1 MHRPDTIIE
10 IHRERVQD
18 QTVEM
23 FSGDKRTQSVDGAGY
38 SATAT
43 LDLTLDRVWF
53 ILDSHQRLW
62 QEEVDGEHRDPLRH
76 FAIDLVIFD
85 SKIVIDS
92 VTCIPLVSLPPA
104 TITIPDGPRAGE
116 SREIPYNEIPLFG
129 RLTIHDQLEPHQI
142 EPGKQTIAL
151 NFTSQDAPALVA
163 TPLPDQHVGWLFGPH
178 IERRS
183 DGITVLTG
191 QDPRLSWELD
201 YAEAYWITHSI
212 AGELMVNLEKMQHP
226 SLPDEEARTRVL
238 DSLAAQIA
246 DAVRPQLETMGDNG
260 IQALLPSPVDVDP
273 EARDDTTVKELDA
286 VVQRFDIGEAT
297 EESMVV
303 QLQTLREL
311 PPGEELP
318 ASVLAE
324 NPSERAALA
333 VTGWSILRQV
343 RDTVMSSFDLDESD
357 FDPDAPC
364 ALAGPKTISIGGQ
377 DRSLDALDADIVPRT
392 EDGRLVVDGTVSADT
407 KLYDFK
413 ASFKVTYEMG
423 LGGIPRDP
431 KGKELLREDV
441 DSIELLEQ
449 TLSLAGQKK
458 RAGHLSTEE
467 YEAEVKQV
475 SERFNRLPRTV
486 GVRPAQNSEPDVN
499 ADFSLTAAGKVATAA
514 GAAAVVG
521 LLALPVT
528 WVAGAAG
535 VGAAGAGG
543 LLTLA
548 IAQYITTVLTV
559 DWFGTGIGSRQVK
572 KSLNDQPEGTSL
584 PPIGMPIHLNLNRQ
598 RLAVYFRPVP
608 TKLWID
614 CVTAGTDAGE
624 EGDGDGIR
632 VVGGR
637 WPSDGHPWRLSEDDA
652 VLFVDS
658 NELQLL
664 VDPATAR
671 GEELPV
677 GVDTEEDGRRRL
689 RVHGDPDAL
698 RRLPRCLSAE
708 DGGRE
713 PSAGHQ
719 RDEERGGGLSHQRG
733 GNDAHDRAD
742 KHGDGQEGDEQTV

>member
-18 QTVEM
+18 QTVGM
-23 FSGDKRTQSVDGAGY
+23 FSGDKYTESVDGTGY

-53 ILDSHQRLW
+53 VLDSRQRLW
-62 QEEVDGEHRDPLRH
+62 QEEADGETHDPLRH

-104 TITIPDGPRAGE
+104 TVTIPDGPRAGE
-116 SREIPYNEIPLFG
+116 SREIAYNEIPLLG
-129 RLTIHDQLEPHQI
+129 RLTIHDQLEAHQL

-151 NFTSQDAPALVA
+151 NFTSQDAPVLLA
-163 TPLPDQHVGWLFGPH
+163 TPLADQRVGWLFGPH
-178 IERRS
+178 IERR
-183 DGITVLTG
+183 DGGVTVLGG
-191 QDPRLSWELD
+191 QDPRISWELD

-226 SLPDEEARTRVL
+226 GLSDDDARTRVL

-246 DAVRPQLETMGDNG
+246 DAVRPQLEAMGDNG

-273 EARDDTTVKELDA
+273 EARDDSTAKKLDA
-286 VVQRFDIGEAT
+286 VVQRFDVGEAT

-324 NPSERAALA
+324 NPRERAALA

-343 RDTVMSSFDLDESD
+343 RDTVMNSFDLDESD

-413 ASFKVTYEMG
+413 ANFKVTYEMG
-423 LGGIPRDP
+423 LGDIPRDP
-431 KGKELLREDV
+431 KEKELLREDV

-458 RAGHLSTEE
+458 RTGHLTTEE
-467 YEAEVKQV
+467 YEAEVKRV
-475 SERFNRLPRTV
+475 SERFDRLPRTV
-486 GVRPAQNSEPDVN
+486 GVRPAQNSDPDVN

-548 IAQYITTVLTV
+548 IAQYITTVLTI
-559 DWFGTGIGSRQVK
+559 DWFGAGIGSRQVK

-584 PPIGMPIHLNLNRQ
+584 PPIGMPVDLDLNRQ

-608 TKLWID
+608 AKLWVD
-614 CVTAGTDAGE
+614 CVEADAEDQAGD
-624 EGDGDGIR
+624 DGDGIR
-632 VVGGR
+632 VIGGR
-637 WPSDGHPWRLSEDDA
+637 WPTDGHQWRLSHDDA
-652 VLFVDS
+652 VLFVDAD
-658 NELQLL
+658 ELQLF
-664 VDPATAR
+664 VDPA
-671 GEELPV
+671 GSGGDDLPV
-677 GVDTEEDGRRRL
+677 GIDIEEDGRRRL
-689 RVHGDPDAL
+689 RVQSDPDAL
-698 RRLPRCLSAE
+698 RRLPQCSRLAE
-708 DGGRE
+708 DSGRE
-713 PSAGHQ
+713 PPTGH
-719 RDEERGGGLSHQRG
+719 
-733 GNDAHDRAD
+733 
-742 KHGDGQEGDEQTV
+742 

>member
-18 QTVEM
+18 QTAEM
-23 FSGDKRTQSVDGAGY
+23 FSGDKYSQSVDGAGY

-53 ILDSHQRLW
+53 ILGAQQRLW
-62 QEEVDGEHRDPLRH
+62 QEEADGELRDPRRH

-85 SKIVIDS
+85 SKIVFDS

-116 SREIPYNEIPLFG
+116 SREIAYNEIPLFG

-151 NFTSQDAPALVA
+151 NFTAQDAPALVA
-163 TPLPDQHVGWLFGPH
+163 GPSPDRYGGWLFGPRA
-178 IERRS
+178 ERRA
-183 DGITVLTG
+183 GGVTVFAG
-191 QDPRLSWELD
+191 QDPRVSWELD
-201 YAEAYWITHSI
+201 YAEAHWITHSI
-212 AGELMVNLEKMQHP
+212 AGELMVKLEKLQHP
-226 SLPDEEARTRVL
+226 GLSDDEARTRVL

-246 DAVRPQLETMGDNG
+246 DAIRPQLEAMGDNG

-273 EARDDTTVKELDA
+273 DAQDDSTVKQLDA
-286 VVQRFDIGEAT
+286 MVQRFEVGDVT

-303 QLQTLREL
+303 QLHTLREL

-318 ASVLAE
+318 PSVLAE
-324 NPSERAALA
+324 NPGERAALA
-333 VTGWSILRQV
+333 ATGWSILRQV
-343 RDTVMSSFDLDESD
+343 RDTVMNSFDLDERD

-377 DRSLDALDADIVPRT
+377 DRSLDGLDADIVPRT
-392 EDGRLVVDGTVSADT
+392 GDGRLVVDGTVSAET
-407 KLYDFK
+407 TLYDFK
-413 ASFKVTYEMG
+413 ATFKVTYEMG
-423 LGGIPRDP
+423 LGDIPRDP
-431 KGKELLREDV
+431 KGKELLREDI
-441 DSIELLEQ
+441 DTIELLEE
-449 TLSLAGQKK
+449 TLNLAGERK
-458 RAGHLSTEE
+458 RSHHLSTEQ
-467 YEAEVKQV
+467 YEAQVKRV
-475 SERFNRLPRTV
+475 RERFDRLPRTV
-486 GVRPAQNSEPDVN
+486 GVRPAQNSEPDVT

-514 GAAAVVG
+514 GAAAVIG

-548 IAQYITTVLTV
+548 IAQYITTVLTI

-584 PPIGMPIHLNLNRQ
+584 PPIGMPIDVDLNRQ

-608 TKLWID
+608 AKLWID
-614 CVTAGTDAGE
+614 CVAANADEDSEGNGAGVRA
-624 EGDGDGIR
+624 
-632 VVGGR
+632 VGGR
-637 WPSDGHPWRLSEDDA
+637 WPTGGHPWRLSHDDA
-652 VLFVDS
+652 VLFVDADQL
-658 NELQLL
+658 EL
-664 VDPATAR
+664 VIDPASA
-671 GEELPV
+671 GGNEAPV

-689 RVHGDPDAL
+689 RVQSDPGAL
-698 RRLPRCLSAE
+698 QRLPRCTE
-708 DGGRE
+708 
-713 PSAGHQ
+713 
-719 RDEERGGGLSHQRG
+719 RDSP
-733 GNDAHDRAD
+733 
-742 KHGDGQEGDEQTV
+742 

>member
-18 QTVEM
+18 QTVGM
-23 FSGDKRTQSVDGAGY
+23 FSGDKYTESVDGTGY

-53 ILDSHQRLW
+53 VLDSRQRLW
-62 QEEVDGEHRDPLRH
+62 QEEADGETHDPLRH

-104 TITIPDGPRAGE
+104 TVTIPDGPRAGE
-116 SREIPYNEIPLFG
+116 SREIAYNEIPLLG
-129 RLTIHDQLEPHQI
+129 RLTIHDQLEAHQL

-151 NFTSQDAPALVA
+151 NFTSQDAPVLLA
-163 TPLPDQHVGWLFGPH
+163 TPLADQRVGWLFGPH
-178 IERRS
+178 IERR
-183 DGITVLTG
+183 DGGVTVLGG
-191 QDPRLSWELD
+191 QDPRISWELD

-226 SLPDEEARTRVL
+226 GLSDDDARTRVL

-246 DAVRPQLETMGDNG
+246 DAVRPQLEAMGDNG

-273 EARDDTTVKELDA
+273 EARDDSTAKKLDA
-286 VVQRFDIGEAT
+286 VVQRFDVGEAT

-324 NPSERAALA
+324 NPRERAALA

-343 RDTVMSSFDLDESD
+343 RDTVMNSFDLDESD

-413 ASFKVTYEMG
+413 ANFKVTYEMG
-423 LGGIPRDP
+423 LGDIPRDP
-431 KGKELLREDV
+431 KEKELLREDV

-458 RAGHLSTEE
+458 RTGHLTTEE
-467 YEAEVKQV
+467 YEAEVKRV
-475 SERFNRLPRTV
+475 SERFDRLPRTV
-486 GVRPAQNSEPDVN
+486 GVRPAQNSDPDVN

-548 IAQYITTVLTV
+548 IAQYITTVLTI
-559 DWFGTGIGSRQVK
+559 DWFGAGIGSRQVK

-584 PPIGMPIHLNLNRQ
+584 PPIGMPVDLDLNRQ

-608 TKLWID
+608 AKLWVD
-614 CVTAGTDAGE
+614 CVEADAEDQAGD
-624 EGDGDGIR
+624 DGDGIR
-632 VVGGR
+632 VIGGR
-637 WPSDGHPWRLSEDDA
+637 WPTDGHPWRLSHDDA
-652 VLFVDS
+652 VLFVDAD
-658 NELQLL
+658 ELQLF
-664 VDPATAR
+664 VDPA
-671 GEELPV
+671 GSGGDDLPV
-677 GVDTEEDGRRRL
+677 GIDIEEDGRRRL
-689 RVHGDPDAL
+689 RVQSDPDAL
-698 RRLPRCLSAE
+698 RRLPQCSRLAE
-708 DGGRE
+708 DSGRE
-713 PSAGHQ
+713 PPTGH
-719 RDEERGGGLSHQRG
+719 
-733 GNDAHDRAD
+733 
-742 KHGDGQEGDEQTV
+742 

>member
-18 QTVEM
+18 QTAEM
-23 FSGDKRTQSVDGAGY
+23 FSGDKYTQSVYGTGY

-62 QEEVDGEHRDPLRH
+62 QEEADGERQDPLRH
-76 FAIDLVIFD
+76 FAIDLLIFD

-129 RLTIHDQLEPHQI
+129 RLTIHDQLEPHEI

-151 NFTSQDAPALVA
+151 NFTAQDAPVLAA
-163 TPLPDQHVGWLFGPH
+163 TPLADPYAGWLFGPH
-178 IERRS
+178 IERRD
-183 DGITVLTG
+183 DGVTVFTG
-191 QDPRLSWELD
+191 QDPRISWELD

-212 AGELMVNLEKMQHP
+212 AGQLMVNLEKLQHP
-226 SLPDEEARTRVL
+226 TLSDEEARTRVL

-246 DAVRPQLETMGDNG
+246 DAVQPQLAAMGDNG
-260 IQALLPSPVDVDP
+260 IQKLLPSPVDVDP
-273 EARDDTTVKELDA
+273 EARDDSTVKELDA
-286 VVQRFDIGEAT
+286 IVQRFDVGGAT
-297 EESMVV
+297 QESMVV
-303 QLQTLREL
+303 QLQTLRAL
-311 PPGEELP
+311 PSGEELP

-324 NPSERAALA
+324 NPREKTALA

-343 RDTVMSSFDLDESD
+343 RDTVMKSFGLEESD
-357 FDPDAPC
+357 FDPEAPC
-364 ALAGPKTISIGGQ
+364 LLAGPKTISIGGQ

-392 EDGRLVVDGTVSADT
+392 QDGRLVIDGTVSAET

-413 ASFKVTYEMG
+413 ATFKVTYEMG
-423 LGGIPRDP
+423 LDDIPRDP
-431 KGKELLREDV
+431 KGKELQREDA
-441 DSIELLEQ
+441 DTIELLEQ
-449 TLSLAGQKK
+449 TLSRAGEKK
-458 RAGHLSTEE
+458 RAHGLTNEE
-467 YEAEVKQV
+467 YEAEVKRV
-475 SERFNRLPRTV
+475 SERFDRLPRTV

-528 WVAGAAG
+528 SVAGAAG

-548 IAQYITTVLTV
+548 IAQYFTTVLTL
-559 DWFGTGIGSRQVK
+559 DWFGAGIGSHQVK
-572 KSLNDQPEGTSL
+572 KSLNDHPEGTSL
-584 PPIGMPIHLNLNRQ
+584 PPVGIPVDVNLNRQ
-598 RLAVYFRPVP
+598 RLAVYFRPLP
-608 TKLWID
+608 AKLWVS
-614 CVTAGTDAGE
+614 CVMGETDEGQ
-624 EGDGDGIR
+624 EGDRDSIR

-637 WPSDGHPWRLSEDDA
+637 WPGDGQPWMLSHDDA
-652 VLFVDS
+652 ALFVDS

-664 VDPATAR
+664 LDPASAGDPAGR
-671 GEELPV
+671 EELLI
-677 GVDTEEDGRRRL
+677 GAAADGDGRLRL
-689 RVHGDPDAL
+689 RVDNHPDAL
-698 RRLPRCLSAE
+698 PRLPHCSALTPSD
-708 DGGRE
+708 DG
-713 PSAGHQ
+713 PS
-719 RDEERGGGLSHQRG
+719 
-733 GNDAHDRAD
+733 
-742 KHGDGQEGDEQTV
+742 T